1 MTLMYY
7 NFVLLKDNL
16 LVVPKLIE
24 GIELILVTLLKSPIL
39 FKFCSFQI
47 EF

>member
-24 GIELILVTLLKSPIL
+24 GIELILVTVEIAD
-39 FKFCSFQI
+39 FF
-47 EF
+47 